1 MIQDVEIDQQLED
14 VKSMKENSKRSEVL
28 QGTHGL

>member
-14 VKSMKENSKRSEVL
+14 AKSMKENSKRSEEE
-28 QGTHGL
+28 GKKK